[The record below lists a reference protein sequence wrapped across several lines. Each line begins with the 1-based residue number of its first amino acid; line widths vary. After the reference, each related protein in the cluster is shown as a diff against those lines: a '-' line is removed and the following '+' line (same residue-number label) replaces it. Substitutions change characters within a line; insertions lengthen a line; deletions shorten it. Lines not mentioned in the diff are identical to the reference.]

1 MFVFLKKF
9 DLFGAPI
16 PTFNIKG
23 SSDVKTSLGG
33 VLSGI
38 IIVTVNIFAM
48 MKFKH
53 LIDHKNPSISTY
65 ENENSLEVDDVF
77 DTTHEDFALA
87 FALTNYM
94 SGKPMDDP
102 HFLRWYAVYWKKLGL
117 NIERHL
123 IPVHSCTDTDYAT
136 FKTPERGSLA
146 KYERLK
152 KEGSLK
158 CIDWKSAGI
167 DIYDTESGA
176 DYGGL
181 DILVLPCNN
190 AWPIPRSE
198 GGTDQGVSDDC
209 NWDQKKTLEHLYG
222 GLNIDIMNNFGKFK
236 QKQFGEN
243 SIEYGS
249 HITEVFVNGQTPNFV
264 DMNIR
269 HRHLEDQS
277 QYLQLG
283 TTTSFDFYDVRPG
296 KSSASSY

>member
-1 MFVFLKKF
+1 MFVFLKKL

-23 SSDVKTSLGG
+23 SSVVKTNYGG

-38 IIVTVNIFAM
+38 IIVTVGIFAM
-48 MKFKH
+48 MKFEH
-53 LIDHKNPSISTY
+53 LINRKNPSVSTY
-65 ENENSLEVDDVF
+65 ENEISLDVDDVF
-77 DTTHEDFALA
+77 DTTKEDFALA
-87 FALTNYM
+87 FGLTSYM
-94 SGKPMDDP
+94 TGKPMDDP
-102 HFLRWYAVYWKKLGL
+102 KFIRWYAVYWKMVGL
-117 NIERHL
+117 NLERRL
-123 IPVHSCTDTDYAT
+123 VPVHSCTDTDYAT

-222 GLNIDIMNNFGKFK
+222 GLNTVIMNNSGHFI
-236 QKQFGEN
+236 QTQFDES

-249 HITEVFVNGQTPNFV
+249 HLTEVFVDGQRGSWV
-264 DMNIR
+264 DLKIK
-269 HRHLEDQS
+269 HTHLDDES

-283 TTTSFDFYDVRPG
+283 TTTKYDFYDLRPG
-296 KSSASSY
+296 KSSPSSY